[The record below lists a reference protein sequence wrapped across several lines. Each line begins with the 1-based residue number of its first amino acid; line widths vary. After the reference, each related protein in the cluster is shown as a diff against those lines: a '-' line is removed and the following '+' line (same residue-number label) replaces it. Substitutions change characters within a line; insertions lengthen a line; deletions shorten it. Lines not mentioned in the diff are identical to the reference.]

1 MVCPNILTPLTNTLW
16 CTFKC
21 VVIRISTRMGT
32 LLIVRHGETVWNA
45 EGRIQGHTDIG
56 LSEKGADQARALGK
70 RLADVPIDVAY
81 TSDLKRSSETAKL
94 VLGERDVV
102 IIETPRLREYD
113 KGAFE
118 GMTLHEIKAQYPKEY
133 PRYLEKDLGYAPDGG
148 ESARDVSQRMAKI
161 IDEIRSDHLNESV
174 LVVSHGG
181 VLRAAMVSL
190 LGMPLE
196 GNWSFVFG
204 NCGLTMFDTYSDN
217 AVLRLFNE
225 TSHLNGTVNHGLL
238 G

>member
-1 MVCPNILTPLTNTLW
+1 MQNIPAPLTNNIR

-21 VVIRISTRMGT
+21 IVFRISTIMGT
-32 LLIVRHGETVWNA
+32 LLLVRHGETEWNA

-56 LSEKGADQARALGK
+56 LSEIGTEQARSLEA
-70 RLADVPIDVAY
+70 RLAGLNIDAAY
-81 TSDLKRSSETAKL
+81 SSDLKRTSETAKL
-94 VLGERDVV
+94 ALGERDV
-102 IIETPRLREYD
+102 ILNETPMLREYN

-118 GMTLHEIKAQYPKEY
+118 GMTLAEIKAQFPEEY
-133 PRYLEKDLGYAPDGG
+133 PRYLEKDLDYAPEGG
-148 ESARDVSQRMAKI
+148 ETARDVSVRMAGI
-161 IDEIRSDHLNESV
+161 IGRIKSDHLNETV

-204 NCGLTMFDTYSDN
+204 NCGLTTVDTFADN
-217 AVLRLFNE
+217 AVLRHFND
-225 TSHLNGTVNHGLL
+225 TSHLNGTVHHGLA

>member
-1 MVCPNILTPLTNTLW
+1 MQNIPAPLTNNIR

-21 VVIRISTRMGT
+21 IVFRISTIMGT
-32 LLIVRHGETVWNA
+32 LLLVRHGETEWNA

-56 LSEKGADQARALGK
+56 LSEIGTEQARSLEA
-70 RLADVPIDVAY
+70 RLAGLNIDAAY
-81 TSDLKRSSETAKL
+81 SSDLKRTSETAKL
-94 VLGERDVV
+94 ALGERDV
-102 IIETPRLREYD
+102 ILNETPMLREYN

-118 GMTLHEIKAQYPKEY
+118 GMTLAEIKAQFPEEY
-133 PRYLEKDLGYAPDGG
+133 PRYLEKDLDYAPEGG
-148 ESARDVSQRMAKI
+148 ETARDVSARMAGI
-161 IDEIRSDHLNESV
+161 IGRIKSDHLNETV

-204 NCGLTMFDTYSDN
+204 NCGLTTVDTFADN
-217 AVLRLFNE
+217 AVLRHFND
-225 TSHLNGTVNHGLL
+225 TSHLNGTVHHGLA

>member
-1 MVCPNILTPLTNTLW
+1 
-16 CTFKC
+16 
-21 VVIRISTRMGT
+21 MGT
-32 LLIVRHGETVWNA
+32 LLLVRHGETDWNA

-56 LSEKGADQARALGK
+56 LSEKGAKQARSLET
-70 RLADVPIDVAY
+70 RLAGLNIDAAY
-81 TSDLKRSSETAKL
+81 SSDLKRTSETAKL
-94 VLGERDVV
+94 ALGERDV
-102 IIETPRLREYD
+102 ILNETPMLREYN

-118 GMTLHEIKAQYPKEY
+118 GMTLAEIKAQFPEEY
-133 PRYLEKDLGYAPDGG
+133 PRYLEKDLDYAPEGG
-148 ESARDVSQRMAKI
+148 ETARDVSARMAGI
-161 IDEIRSDHLNESV
+161 IGRIKSDHLNETV

-204 NCGLTMFDTYSDN
+204 NCGLTTVDTFAHN
-217 AVLRLFNE
+217 AVLRHFND
-225 TSHLNGTVNHGLL
+225 TSHLNGTVHHGLA